1 MIVSWSIA
9 LTLGLAPA
17 APESPSAPT
26 EDAAPES
33 STAAQDPAPADET
46 PAAEPTEAEA
56 PSDTTATTEEPPAE
70 ASPPAETEQP
80 PETAET
86 TEVASAE
93 ATVSTAE
100 PEPDPE
106 TSDVADDDDA
116 WSDEPGEDDDGGK
129 KKKGKKKNKLSFK
142 IAGRV
147 MAGWETDNKRP
158 SEEQTATAGWANEFF
173 LRQARV
179 KLGIDY
185 AKIFRLRMSIE
196 LADAL
201 KNFNVD
207 RISYLRNGYAEAR
220 FHKTARLRF
229 GYFKR
234 PFSRLELRSPTDLP
248 FRGRGLAND
257 RIIEDRNYG
266 DRSVGGMLH
275 GKIDAARLRYAVGV
289 FAPARS
295 TEGVD
300 AVARLT
306 AKPWKWLSIGAGG
319 LYKRV
324 ENGTGDKVDV
334 GAAGAD
340 FRVKYKGFQFLGDFI
355 MGRDY
360 LVPGEPWSL
369 GIVGYT
375 TYDIDLPKKFT
386 LQPVVLAEW
395 TDIDIGVS
403 QNDAVRAV
411 AGVNLLWRK
420 RFRIMPQAEFI
431 RPMGVIGNPFVEK
444 DTYYVML
451 AISL

>member
-17 APESPSAPT
+17 APETSSAPASETTT
-26 EDAAPES
+26 ESATEPASPDAEPAPE
-33 STAAQDPAPADET
+33 AAEPSDDTEPDPPLEPEEPAPA
-46 PAAEPTEAEA
+46 
-56 PSDTTATTEEPPAE
+56 EPPAPTPLE
-70 ASPPAETEQP
+70 NPSPTPTP
-80 PETAET
+80 
-86 TEVASAE
+86 
-93 ATVSTAE
+93 
-100 PEPDPE
+100 PDPSPKDE
-106 TSDVADDDDA
+106 DADGVSVEFGGDDSS
-116 WSDEPGEDDDGGK
+116 WSDEPGEDDEDEGK
-129 KKKGKKKNKLSFK
+129 KKKKKKKTTISLR
-142 IAGRV
+142 GRV
-147 MAGWETDNKRP
+147 MAGWEIDHKRP
-158 SEEQTATAGWANEFF
+158 SEEQTATPGLGNEFF

-185 AKIFRLRMSIE
+185 KKIFRIRASIE

-220 FHKTARLRF
+220 FHKAARLRF
-229 GYFKR
+229 GHFKR

-275 GKIDAARLRYAVGV
+275 GKIDPARLRYAVGV
-289 FAPARS
+289 FAPAHR

-340 FRVKYKGFQFLGDFI
+340 FRVSYKGFQFLSDFI

-375 TYDIDLPKKFT
+375 SYDVDLPKKFI

-411 AGVNLLWRK
+411 AGVNVIWRK

-444 DTYYVML
+444 DTYYIML